1 MPPIEQFIRTVKM
14 MEEHQY
20 LTGDPFAEEVT
31 RPSSS
36 DISSELVIPSNK
48 EDEST
53 ISSEE
58 EKMPI
63 SSYEYQTISL
73 IKSEQDSITL
83 ISSNSHHSN
92 LFLSPQT
99 KGSNINIQF
108 AEDQKDFNGEIG
120 LHANSNI
127 ATVNLPQS
135 DVPLNL
141 FNNEKSRITFG
152 IDQFKEAVPVSL
164 QKLTISDGGIEFKEV
179 ETFSSGKI

>member
-1 MPPIEQFIRTVKM
+1 MLTIENHSLLSTWTIHLSAMRVTSARLFIKLAFILTFFGIKSRPIEQFIRTVKM

-63 SSYEYQTISL
+63 SSYEY
-73 IKSEQDSITL
+73 
-83 ISSNSHHSN
+83 
-92 LFLSPQT
+92 
-99 KGSNINIQF
+99 
-108 AEDQKDFNGEIG
+108 
-120 LHANSNI
+120 
-127 ATVNLPQS
+127 
-135 DVPLNL
+135 
-141 FNNEKSRITFG
+141 
-152 IDQFKEAVPVSL
+152 
-164 QKLTISDGGIEFKEV
+164 
-179 ETFSSGKI
+179 